1 MSDHLNF
8 DTDFLN
14 NAKATSK
21 PKVNSPKQSGGSGG
35 GKDTAKKWAW
45 GIAIVI
51 GIVVISALFD
61 DSSSTSSTYTPPT
74 TPATTQASGG
84 NDNTFTYNG
93 QTFRCSDYHYDRAIA
108 LRPSAT
114 ESASIDAEATAFE
127 TRLNALKAE
136 RTRLDNMYVDEYDQ
150 DSLDEYNAAVDSFN
164 YKNNKY
170 KADVASATAR
180 AEAFDRQIDTYN
192 NYLDANCRPQ

>member
-51 GIVVISALFD
+51 GIVVLSSLFD
-61 DSSSTSSTYTPPT
+61 DSSSTSSSTYTPPPT
-74 TPATTQASGG
+74 TTTNTYAS
-84 NDNTFTYNG
+84 NDDDTVITGTY
-93 QTFRCSDYHYDRAIA
+93 RCSQYNHNRAGE
-108 LRPSAT
+108 LEPSRSELT
-114 ESASIDAEATAFE
+114 TLESQQNGFL
-127 TRLNALKAE
+127 TRSAAITRE
-136 RTRLDNMYVDEYDQ
+136 GDRLDNEYVDEYDQ
-150 DSLDEYNAAVDSFN
+150 DDIDQHNAAIYAYNASLEKYKRDVKANDAAVDSYN
-164 YKNNKY
+164 
-170 KADVASATAR
+170 AR
-180 AEAFDRQIDTYN
+180 VEVYN
-192 NYLDANCRPQ
+192 NFLIANCTKI

>member
-14 NAKATSK
+14 STKATPK

-35 GKDTAKKWAW
+35 GNDTVKKWAW
-45 GIAIVI
+45 GI
-51 GIVVISALFD
+51 GIVLGIIVLSALFD
-61 DSSSTSSTYTPPT
+61 DSSSTSTYTPPA

-84 NDNTFTYNG
+84 DDNTFTYNG
-93 QTFRCSDYHYDRAIA
+93 QTFRCSDYHYDKAIA
-108 LRPSAT
+108 LRPNAT
-114 ESASIDAEATAFE
+114 LSSQLDTEAAGFE
-127 TRLNALKAE
+127 TRLAALKRE
-136 RTRLDNMYVDEYDQ
+136 KDRIDDMYVDEYDQ

-164 YKNNKY
+164 YNNNKY
-170 KADVASATAR
+170 KSDVSLFEVR